1 VRYMLAAGLLIVASP
16 VHGQTAGAP
25 VTPAI
30 AGWTV
35 AQGQAPAPSDEAA
48 RSQRRYQI
56 RVLES
61 ILVNSVQH
69 AAETMVGRIQRVTPA
84 MVGPMTDIARARGF
98 VLPDY
103 GVFFDVE
110 VPGLPL
116 SLVWSMRV
124 MERDLDVGPS
134 FELMRRAVAAIA
146 DPAARRDAE
155 QALQRIELEVGLPVR
170 SGPGGRER
178 ASGTVEAAAVLPGE
192 PPPTAP
198 ADRIGDPNA
207 AYTAEVQAALVD
219 AMLDYS
225 GRIGVGPTEWLT
237 IAARDSH
244 GPSYPGEPYDAVTVI
259 LRIKGSDLA
268 DFRADRITR
277 DEARKR
283 VEVREF

>member
-1 VRYMLAAGLLIVASP
+1 
-16 VHGQTAGAP
+16 
-25 VTPAI
+25 
-30 AGWTV
+30 
-35 AQGQAPAPSDEAA
+35 
-48 RSQRRYQI
+48 
-56 RVLES
+56 VLES

-124 MERDLDVGPS
+124 MERDLDVGSS
-134 FELMRRAVAAIA
+134 FELMRRAVSSIA

-155 QALQRIELEVGLPVR
+155 QALQRIELEVGLPAR
-170 SGPGGRER
+170 PAPGDR
-178 ASGTVEAAAVLPGE
+178 ASGTVAAATVLPGGSQ
-192 PPPTAP
+192 PAAP
-198 ADRIGDPNA
+198 GERIGDPNE
-207 AYTAEVQAALVD
+207 AYTAEVQTALVD

-225 GRIGVGPTEWLT
+225 GRIGIGPGEWLT

-244 GPSYPGEPYDAVTVI
+244 GPSYPGEPYDAVTVV

>member
-1 VRYMLAAGLLIVASP
+1 MRYMLAAGLLVVASP
-16 VHGQTAGAP
+16 VHGQTAGAMAA
-25 VTPAI
+25 PAI
-30 AGWTV
+30 AAWTQ
-35 AQGQAPAPSDEAA
+35 AQDPATTPPDEAA
-48 RSQRRYQI
+48 QSQRRYQI

-124 MERDLDVGPS
+124 MERDLDVGSS
-134 FELMRRAVAAIA
+134 FDLMRRAVASIA
-146 DPAARRDAE
+146 DSAARRDAE
-155 QALQRIELEVGLPVR
+155 QALQRIGLELGLPAR
-170 SGPGGRER
+170 SGPGGR
-178 ASGTVEAAAVLPGE
+178 ASGTVEAAAMLPGGAE
-192 PPPTAP
+192 PSLP

-225 GRIGVGPTEWLT
+225 ARIGVGPDEWLT

-244 GPSYPGEPYDAVTVI
+244 GPTYPGEPYDAVTVV

>member
-1 VRYMLAAGLLIVASP
+1 MRYMLAAGLLIVASP

-25 VTPAI
+25 PPPSI
-30 AGWTV
+30 AEWTV
-35 AQGQAPAPSDEAA
+35 AQGQALAPPDEAA
-48 RSQRRYQI
+48 QSQRRYQI

-98 VLPDY
+98 VLSDY

-124 MERDLDVGPS
+124 MERDLDVGSS
-134 FELMRRAVAAIA
+134 FELMRRAVSSIA

-155 QALQRIELEVGLPVR
+155 QALHRIELEVGLPAPPA
-170 SGPGGRER
+170 PGGRDR
-178 ASGTVEAAAVLPGE
+178 ASGTVEATAVLPGE
-192 PPPTAP
+192 SQPAPPAE
-198 ADRIGDPNA
+198 RIGDPNE
-207 AYTAEVQAALVD
+207 AYTVEVQTALVD

-225 GRIGVGPTEWLT
+225 GRIGIGPGEWLT

-244 GPSYPGEPYDAVTVI
+244 GPSYPGEPYDAVTVV
-259 LRIKGSDLA
+259 LRIRGSDLA

>member
-1 VRYMLAAGLLIVASP
+1 VRYLLAAGLLIVASP
-16 VHGQTAGAP
+16 VHGQTAGT
-25 VTPAI
+25 TPAPTI
-30 AGWTV
+30 GHQTV
-35 AQGQAPAPSDEAA
+35 AAGRAQAPSDEAA
-48 RSQRRYQI
+48 QSQRRYQI

-124 MERDLDVGPS
+124 MERDLDVGSS
-134 FELMRRAVAAIA
+134 FELMRRAVSSIA

-155 QALQRIELEVGLPVR
+155 QALQRIELEVGLPAR
-170 SGPGGRER
+170 SAPGGRG
-178 ASGTVEAAAVLPGE
+178 SGTVEAAAVLPGE
-192 PPPTAP
+192 AAPAAP

-207 AYTAEVQAALVD
+207 AYTTEVQTALVD

-225 GRIGVGPTEWLT
+225 GRIGLGPDQWLT

-277 DEARKR
+277 EEARKR

>member
-1 VRYMLAAGLLIVASP
+1 MRYMLAAGLLLAASP
-16 VHGQTAGAP
+16 VHGQTAGTPIAP
-25 VTPAI
+25 TTV
-30 AGWTV
+30 AGAA
-35 AQGQAPAPSDEAA
+35 AQGQAPADEAA
-48 RSQRRYQI
+48 QSQRRYQI
-56 RVLES
+56 RVLEG

-69 AAETMVGRIQRVTPA
+69 AAETMVGRIRRVTPA
-84 MVGPMTDIARARGF
+84 MVGPMTDVARARGF

-124 MERDLDVGPS
+124 MERDLDVGSS
-134 FELMRRAVAAIA
+134 FELMRRAVASIG

-155 QALQRIELEVGLPVR
+155 QALRRIELEVGLPAG
-170 SGPGGRER
+170 SSS
-178 ASGTVEAAAVLPGE
+178 AGTGSAAAAVEANAVLPGGAE
-192 PPPTAP
+192 AP

-225 GRIGVGPTEWLT
+225 GRIGLAPEEWLT

-259 LRIKGSDLA
+259 LRIKGRDLA
-268 DFRADRITR
+268 DFRAGRLTR
-277 DEARKR
+277 EEARKR
-283 VEVREF
+283 VDVQEF